1 MPLLPPDQARQ
12 LGAIAS
18 VGLSFVF
25 AVVIGVAVGLWLD
38 GKLGTSPW
46 LFFVFLSLGFAAGV
60 LNLVR
65 ATRQL

>member
-12 LGAIAS
+12 LGALAT
-18 VGLSFVF
+18 VGLSFAF

-38 GKLGTSPW
+38 SKLGTAPW

-60 LNLVR
+60 VNVVR
-65 ATRQL
+65 ATRQS

>member
-25 AVVIGVAVGLWLD
+25 AIVIGVAVGLWLD

-46 LFFVFLSLGFAAGV
+46 FFFVFHSLGFAAGV

-65 ATRQL
+65 ASRQL

>member
-12 LGAIAS
+12 LGALFT

-38 GKLGTSPW
+38 SKLGTAPW

-60 LNLVR
+60 LNVVR
-65 ATRQL
+65 ATRPS

>member
-12 LGAIAS
+12 LGALAS

-25 AVVIGVAVGLWLD
+25 AVVIGVAIGLWLD

-46 LFFVFLSLGFAAGV
+46 FFFAFLSLGFAAGV

-65 ATRQL
+65 ATRQK